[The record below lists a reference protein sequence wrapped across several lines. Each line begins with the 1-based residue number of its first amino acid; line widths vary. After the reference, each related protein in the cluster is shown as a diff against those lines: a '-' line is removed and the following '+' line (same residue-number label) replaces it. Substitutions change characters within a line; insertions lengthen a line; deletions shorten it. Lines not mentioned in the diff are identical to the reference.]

1 MDAQGHQSDFD
12 RRTRTPLPTI
22 PESHGDVRLS
32 GMNASLLSSQ
42 TSGFSITRQALAPA
56 MSNETWDD
64 PQVSLMACAD
74 DPETAASR
82 PLQAPSDPRASAA
95 SSARASGDA
104 VAGSDD
110 FARRGSRPGPAR
122 VPSNQQAVREL
133 EKLWRE
139 LRGLSSSWPTLSPHG
154 VSDVAASQGAVEG
167 NWYEDFQCSPTDLNA
182 ARSMFRPAPGD
193 SQPLVSLGGCKEH
206 PWSIQSR
213 CHKCDPRDVELFIYT
228 NFTDAPPHAH
238 LDAQGR
244 QPEFDEL
251 QSNEP
256 WNDTQ
261 ASRMTGAAV
270 ARGTL
275 RRSTQAPP
283 RSPSDPETAASRRP
297 PLATSDRRASA
308 SCSARAR
315 GDAGRD
321 IFPRRGSESGP
332 ARVPSDQQAVN
343 ELEELRRE
351 LHRLASSHGFLSP
364 KSPHPLLDEELSLS
378 RRRGKAILDMVH
390 ESWTRRP
397 AHPRAARADGERR
410 SPTPSGRKLSSL
422 QKGNERVPVSR
433 ARSRSLSSSVRV
445 VVKGAL
451 QSRALGLE
459 TGVVPRHSE
468 CSLDAFEAMQRRQ
481 NAQVCCESEQS
492 DQRTLRRR
500 QYLVVQHLH
509 ATRREPKVRAHWST
523 PKFDSGW
530 KASERA
536 KDRFRLAGEAVRRR
550 EKTAAS
556 PDTDT
561 DTDTDSP
568 STSTERPRQRLH
580 RHVHWLCFLLGLA
593 LFGCATLGFLLLLS
607 IRLYVQ

>member
-1 MDAQGHQSDFD
+1 MDAKGHQSDFD

-104 VAGSDD
+104 VAGRDD

-283 RSPSDPETAASRRP
+283 RSPSDPETMESRRP

-308 SCSARAR
+308 ACSATAR

-332 ARVPSDQQAVN
+332 ARVPSDQQTVN
-343 ELEELRRE
+343 ELEELRQE
-351 LHRLASSHGFLSP
+351 LYRLASSHGFLSP
-364 KSPHPLLDEELSLS
+364 RSPHPLLDEELSLS
-378 RRRGKAILDMVH
+378 SRRGTAILDMAH
-390 ESWTRRP
+390 ESRTRRP
-397 AHPRAARADGERR
+397 THPRAAQADGERR

-422 QKGNERVPVSR
+422 QKGNEKVSVR
-433 ARSRSLSSSVRV
+433 RTRSRSLSPSARV
-445 VVKGAL
+445 VVKGTL
-451 QSRALGLE
+451 R
-459 TGVVPRHSE
+459 
-468 CSLDAFEAMQRRQ
+468 
-481 NAQVCCESEQS
+481 S
-492 DQRTLRRR
+492 DQRNLRRR
-500 QYLVVQHLH
+500 QYLAAQQLH
-509 ATRREPKVRAHWST
+509 ASSREPEVSAHGNT

-530 KASERA
+530 EASERA
-536 KDRFRLAGEAVRRR
+536 KDRFRLAKETVRRR

-556 PDTDT
+556 ADTDT

-593 LFGCATLGFLLLLS
+593 LFGCVWFGCVTLVFLLLSS